1 MNRKGFTLIEL
12 LIVVVIIGILAAIAI
27 PKFAN
32 TKAKAYIA
40 SMKSDLRNLVTAEE
54 AYFADSV
61 KYTATTACTTP
72 PTAGAVNFCVTTGN
86 NLGVVGLATGSGGWG
101 VTITNN
107 NLTTPLV
114 KCAIFINTA
123 VLAPGAPERAPSRQ
137 QAAALRKKLTSGGG
151 VPPPSLLFP
160 RFTPSGGPGACA
172 KTTEYRPP

>member
-40 SMKSDLRNLVTAEE
+40 SMKSDLWNLVTAEE

-61 KYTATTACTTP
+61 ILAANATRTQPVTAVET
-72 PTAGAVNFCVTTGN
+72 CVRPTTGN
-86 NLGVVGLATGSGGWG
+86 NLGTIGLAAGNGGWA

-114 KCAIFINTA
+114 RCSIFINTA
-123 VLAPGAPERAPSRQ
+123 ALAPAVSEGAP
-137 QAAALRKKLTSGGG
+137 
-151 VPPPSLLFP
+151 
-160 RFTPSGGPGACA
+160 ACS
-172 KTTEYRPP
+172 

>member
-32 TKAKAYIA
+32 TKGKAYIA

-61 KYTATTACTTP
+61 KYSATTACTTP

-86 NLGVVGLATGSGGWG
+86 NLGTVRSAEHTSELQSQS
-101 VTITNN
+101 
-107 NLTTPLV
+107 NLVCRLLLEEKNT
-114 KCAIFINTA
+114 IFIKPA
-123 VLAPGAPERAPSRQ
+123 
-137 QAAALRKKLTSGGG
+137 
-151 VPPPSLLFP
+151 
-160 RFTPSGGPGACA
+160 
-172 KTTEYRPP
+172 

>member
-61 KYTATTACTTP
+61 KYSATTACTTP
-72 PTAGAVNFCVTTGN
+72 PTACTVRLCVSTGN
-86 NLGVVGLATGSGGWG
+86 DFVDVGLAAGSGGWS
-101 VTITNN
+101 VTIKKK
-107 NLTTPLV
+107 NLTTPPV
-114 KCAIFINTA
+114 EWGIFINKGGLAPA
-123 VLAPGAPERAPSRQ
+123 VLGSR
-137 QAAALRKKLTSGGG
+137 
-151 VPPPSLLFP
+151 P
-160 RFTPSGGPGACA
+160 R
-172 KTTEYRPP
+172 